1 MNSPRNLFSAKDKE
15 TLIQAIKE
23 AEKRSSAEI
32 RIHIENHCSGAV
44 LDRATAVFHKL
55 DMHKTELRNG
65 VLIYLAL
72 KDRQTAIIGDQ
83 GINAMVSRDFWKNCY
98 DSMAKHFAEGDFV
111 GGIVSAI
118 KNFQDDL
125 GKLFP
130 HQPDDVNELSDE
142 ISFGN

>member
-1 MNSPRNLFSAKDKE
+1 MSSPKKLFSEKDKE

-55 DMHKTELRNG
+55 EMHKTELRNG

-72 KDRQTAIIGDQ
+72 KDRQTAIIGDM
-83 GINAMVSRDFWKNCY
+83 GINALVPKEFWQNCY
-98 DSMAKHFAEGDFV
+98 DTMAAHFSQGDFV

-118 KNFQDDL
+118 ENFQDDL

>member
-1 MNSPRNLFSAKDKE
+1 MNSPKKLFSEKDKE

-55 DMHKTELRNG
+55 EMHKTELRNG

-72 KDRQTAIIGDQ
+72 KDRQTAIIGDM
-83 GINAMVSRDFWKNCY
+83 GINALVPKEFWQNCY
-98 DSMAKHFAEGDFV
+98 DTMAAHFSQSDFV

-118 KNFQDDL
+118 ENFQDDL